1 MTKGKAYREY
11 NTTLPPGIFD
21 TFGLSTFVQ
30 KPRPEATYVT
40 LKAVSIPEKPRTKDQ
55 ISKLQSNCRSNLN
68 PVLSQHATAL
78 LMHLARMAIFFLWIA
93 CAMTD
98 QPTTQ

>member
-1 MTKGKAYREY
+1 MQYHICAMTIGKAYREY

-40 LKAVSIPEKPRTKDQ
+40 LKAVSIPEKARTKDQ
-55 ISKLQSNCRSNLN
+55 TSKLQSNCGSNPD
-68 PVLSQHATAL
+68 PVLSQHPTAL
-78 LMHLARMAIFFLWIA
+78 MGHLARIELFFSGLRV
-93 CAMTD
+93 
-98 QPTTQ
+98 P